1 MDMWMVL
8 WYGVVFMHLVPGEV
22 GETSV
27 DSHFVAIA
35 GAYCY
40 MVINRQIDL
49 KHIHSRINN
58 N

>member
-1 MDMWMVL
+1 MVL
-8 WYGVVFMHLVPGEV
+8 CYGVVFMHLVPGEV